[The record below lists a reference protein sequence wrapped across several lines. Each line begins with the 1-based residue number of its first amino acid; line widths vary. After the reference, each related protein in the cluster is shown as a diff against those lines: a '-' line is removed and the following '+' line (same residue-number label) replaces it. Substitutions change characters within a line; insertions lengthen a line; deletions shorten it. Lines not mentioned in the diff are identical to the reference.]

1 MSKYQQRIS
10 SGSVDDEDKL
20 SAKEVKLH
28 IIYPD
33 ELAIEDS
40 SSEEEDDD
48 YVNPKSDAFTRNKN
62 R

>member
-1 MSKYQQRIS
+1 MSKYQQRLS
-10 SGSVDDEDKL
+10 SGSFDDEDKL

-28 IIYPD
+28 IIHPD

-40 SSEEEDDD
+40 SSEDENDD
-48 YVNPKSDAFTRNKN
+48 NPKSDAFTRSKN